1 MSPRAG
7 RRLILGY
14 FALYAVALTYPGIT
28 VVNRIGPR
36 ILGLPPTLLWVVV
49 WVTLSF
55 PVLWL
60 GWRAE
65 ARHRGEE

>member
-7 RRLILGY
+7 RRLVLGY
-14 FALYAVALTYPGIT
+14 FALYAVALTYPGVA
-28 VVNRIGPR
+28 VVNRIAPR
-36 ILGLPPTLLWVVV
+36 ILGLPPTLFWVVLWVA
-49 WVTLSF
+49 LSF

-65 ARHRGEE
+65 ARGRGEE